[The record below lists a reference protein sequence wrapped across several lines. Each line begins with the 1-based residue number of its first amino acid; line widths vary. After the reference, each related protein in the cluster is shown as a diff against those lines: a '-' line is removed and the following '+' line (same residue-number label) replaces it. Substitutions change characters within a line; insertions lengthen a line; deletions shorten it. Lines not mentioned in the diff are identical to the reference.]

1 MGRTRCPI
9 KEETFLIQNYL
20 IMDFDLITNAIG
32 QLPLAANGTDPIE
45 LASYAVAL
53 GMAAAT
59 SIGRKLF

>member
-1 MGRTRCPI
+1 
-9 KEETFLIQNYL
+9 
-20 IMDFDLITNAIG
+20 MDFNLITNAIG
-32 QLPLAANGTDPIE
+32 QLPMAANGTDPIE